1 MSQQLQ
7 FGKYE
12 FSPYNH
18 QRNQLP
24 KITTEEALEY
34 LMSRLQ
40 ESKRKGKARRRSVE
54 RSRQER
60 RR

>member
-1 MSQQLQ
+1 MSQQFQL
-7 FGKYE
+7 GKYE
-12 FSPYNH
+12 FFPYNE

-24 KITTEEALEY
+24 EITTEEALEY

-40 ESKRKGKARRRSVE
+40 EAKRKGKARRRSVE
-54 RSRQER
+54 GSRQER